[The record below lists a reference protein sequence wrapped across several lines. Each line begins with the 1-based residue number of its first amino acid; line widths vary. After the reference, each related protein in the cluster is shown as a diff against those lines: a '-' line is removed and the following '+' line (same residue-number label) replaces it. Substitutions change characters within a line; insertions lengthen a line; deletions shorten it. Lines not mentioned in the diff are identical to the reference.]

1 MQVSLPTRSFPLFL
15 TPMFFV
21 SSDILARTRWPP
33 PSLITWLGG
42 GERALE
48 EKHLYLCRF
57 PPADSSL
64 RPPFVF
70 RPGWPILLALTGV
83 PALIQLLSLPFFPE
97 SPRYTLI
104 EKGDEETARQGT
116 GTQAA
121 HPGSQC
127 TKGHGIGRYHLVSLR
142 SGSGSQWTETES
154 RELVR
159 GEQW

>member
-1 MQVSLPTRSFPLFL
+1 
-15 TPMFFV
+15 MFFV

-33 PSLITWLGG
+33 PSIIAWLGG
-42 GERALE
+42 SEGELE
-48 EKHLYLCRF
+48 GKDLCLCRF
-57 PPADSSL
+57 PAADLSL

-70 RPGWPILLALTGV
+70 YPGWPILLALTGV

-121 HPGSQC
+121 QPGSQC
-127 TKGHGIGRYHLVSLR
+127 TKGHGMGRYHLVSL
-142 SGSGSQWTETES
+142 
-154 RELVR
+154 
-159 GEQW
+159 